1 MATYVCKR
9 CENKIRPHKDGIW
22 LDETDGDG
30 CADRYSGD
38 EGVHEP
44 LTARPFGIGRPAPVI
59 VGEPVD
65 TPAPGSAC

>member
-1 MATYVCKR
+1 MTFVCKR
-9 CENKIRPHKDGIW
+9 CENKIRPHGDIW

-30 CADRYSGD
+30 CADRYSGE

-44 LTARPFGIGRPAPVI
+44 LTARPFGIGCPSPVI

-65 TPAPGSAC
+65 PETF